1 MNIQNKVNKVIN
13 CNETISMILAI
24 DIVAQILEKVDQTIS
39 YKAVDVKIKPVSLN
53 YIISG

>member
-24 DIVAQILEKVDQTIS
+24 DIVAQILEKVD
-39 YKAVDVKIKPVSLN
+39 
-53 YIISG
+53 